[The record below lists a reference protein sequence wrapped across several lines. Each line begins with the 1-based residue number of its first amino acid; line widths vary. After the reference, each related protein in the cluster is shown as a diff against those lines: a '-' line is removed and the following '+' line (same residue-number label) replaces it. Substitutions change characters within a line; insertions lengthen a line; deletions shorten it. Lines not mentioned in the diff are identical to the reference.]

1 MIGRIENALRRL
13 RAELSRSEWLARLLG
28 LQVSAG
34 TSRQRGLVMVQID
47 GLSHHEMSRALAHG
61 EMPLLRRLIEHEHYR
76 LRPMYAGVPSM
87 TAAAQGELFYG
98 VRQAVP
104 GFGFMDRETGELVRM
119 IEPGIAAKVER
130 ALDKRSSRPLLQGG
144 SGYGNNFTGGAEEP
158 HFCPTA
164 RGWGMAMRD
173 ASPLAVLALI
183 ASNLFS
189 FVRVAALMLL
199 EFVIAVIDL
208 FRGVLTG
215 RKFTKEL
222 KFIPV
227 RVAITILLRELVV
240 IGDKI
245 DIARGLPVVHLN
257 LLGYDEQAHRRGA
270 DSRFAH
276 WTLKGIDNA
285 VLRLWK
291 ALHRSQRRQYEL
303 WVYSDHG
310 QEDVTPYEILHG
322 KTFAEAASGVFADW
336 SGAPLTCQVSGP
348 LGVEFQRS
356 EQLGTRFP
364 EHFLRRDRQTPAFDH
379 RAGDQAELTVAA
391 LGPVAMIYWHRSLAP
406 DERRELARR
415 LASDANAPA
424 VLYRDEDDS
433 IAGWLGDRAI
443 RLPEHAAELLG
454 KRHPF
459 LEEAAADLAD
469 LCRHENIGD
478 LVAFG
483 TGGGIATPLSF
494 ALENGAHGGPSEAE
508 TGAFVLTPEDA
519 RLPAHG
525 TIRLRDLREAALTE
539 IGEPLDEENER
550 SAARATPQVTSRTLR
565 VATYNVHS
573 CIGMDGRLS
582 PERIA
587 RVIARCEPD
596 IVCLQE
602 LDMRRARTE
611 GIDQAHRIAE
621 ILDMH
626 YHFHPALHIE
636 EERYGDAILTN
647 LPMRTVKTAALP
659 HWRDLKSTEPR
670 GALWV
675 EVEIG
680 GTRVQIVNTHLG
692 LRARDRKLQM
702 EALLG
707 DEWLGHPDCR
717 SPVVFCG
724 DLNALPGSRV
734 YKMLGRRLLD
744 AQRVM
749 RRHRPRATFSGRFP
763 SARIDH
769 VFVDAGVDVRS
780 IEVPNN
786 ELCRLASDHLP
797 LVVEIQVPDVQ
808 PAARSAAAQ
817 GSE

>member
-13 RAELSRSEWLARLLG
+13 RAALSRSEWLARLLG
-28 LQVSAG
+28 LQVSTG
-34 TSRQRGLVMVQID
+34 TSRQPGLIMVQID
-47 GLSHHEMSRALAHG
+47 GLSHHEASRALAHG
-61 EMPLLRRLIEHEHYR
+61 EMPLLRQLIEREHYR
-76 LRPMYAGVPSM
+76 LRRMYAGVPSM

-119 IEPGIAAKVER
+119 IEPGIAAKVES
-130 ALDKRSSRPLLQGG
+130 AMSERSTRPLLQGG
-144 SGYGNNFTGGAEEP
+144 SGYGNNFTGGADEP

-164 RGWGMAMRD
+164 RGWGMALRD
-173 ASPLAVLALI
+173 ASPLAVLALVV
-183 ASNLFS
+183 SNLFS
-189 FVRVAALMLL
+189 FLRVAALMLL
-199 EFVIAVIDL
+199 EFVIAVVDL
-208 FRGVLTG
+208 FRGVLGG
-215 RKFTKEL
+215 RKFIQEL
-222 KFIPV
+222 KFVPV

-240 IGDKI
+240 IGAKI
-245 DIARGLPVVHLN
+245 DISRGLPIVHLN
-257 LLGYDEQAHRRGA
+257 LLGYDEQAHRRGP

-276 WTLKGIDNA
+276 WTLKGIDDA
-285 VLRLWK
+285 ILRLWK
-291 ALHRSQRRQYEL
+291 ALHRSRRRQYEL
-303 WVYSDHG
+303 WIYSDHG
-310 QEDVTPYEILHG
+310 QEDVTPYERLHG
-322 KTFAEAASGVFADW
+322 KTFAEAAIDLFTDW
-336 SGAPLTCQVSGP
+336 SGAALTCQVSGA

-364 EHFLRRDRQTPAFDH
+364 RHFLRRGRQPAPSEPQAGGQSGDQT
-379 RAGDQAELTVAA
+379 GDQAELTVAA
-391 LGPVAMIYWHRSLAP
+391 LGPVAMLYWHRELAP
-406 DERRELARR
+406 EDRRELARR
-415 LASDANAPA
+415 LAVDAKAPA
-424 VLYRDEDDS
+424 VLYRDEDDA

-443 RLPEHAAELLG
+443 RLPEDAADLLG
-454 KRHPF
+454 SRHPF
-459 LEEAAADLAD
+459 LEEAAADLAE
-469 LCRHENIGD
+469 LCRHENAGD
-478 LVAFG
+478 LVACG

-494 ALENGAHGGPSEAE
+494 ALENGAHGGPSEVE

-525 TIRLRDLREAALTE
+525 TVRLRDLREAALAE
-539 IGEPLDEENER
+539 IGEPFDEEGER
-550 SAARATPQVTSRTLR
+550 GAVRATPGPVSSRTLR

-621 ILDMH
+621 ILDMT

-636 EERYGDAILTN
+636 EERYGDAVLTH
-647 LPMRTVKTAALP
+647 LPMRTVKTGALP

-675 EVEIG
+675 EVQLD

-707 DEWLGHPDCR
+707 EEWLGHPDCR

-797 LVVEIQVPDVQ
+797 LVVEIQVPDVR
-808 PAARSAAAQ
+808 P
-817 GSE
+817 